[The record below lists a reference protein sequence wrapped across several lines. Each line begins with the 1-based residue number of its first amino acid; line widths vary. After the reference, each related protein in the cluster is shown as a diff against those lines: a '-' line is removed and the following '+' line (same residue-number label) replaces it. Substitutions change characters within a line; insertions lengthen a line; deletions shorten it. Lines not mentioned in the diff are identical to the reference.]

1 MDGSEVFSAAHWIV
15 MSSCKN
21 EHTEKKSIKY
31 TTEKKYEKEWC
42 IERKSAMQWKTV

>member
-21 EHTEKKSIKY
+21 EHTEKKKVLN
-31 TTEKKYEKEWC
+31 TQQKKSMK
-42 IERKSAMQWKTV
+42 RNDV